1 MTYLYFVC
9 KVCVELEKE
18 TETDTDS
25 VKKQRFEYI
34 LKLMTEM
41 QSYGQA
47 PEDLVGE
54 QNSFFQFD
62 SEGNPILPPLGENS
76 PQDCCIM

>member
-1 MTYLYFVC
+1 MY
-9 KVCVELEKE
+9 KVCAELEKE

-62 SEGNPILPPLGENS
+62 SEGNPILPSLGENS
-76 PQDCCIM
+76 PQDCRIM